1 MAFLNVKEC
10 KKFCHDHNKQLSK
23 PAVEALN
30 YKVQSILL
38 GAVNNTR
45 AFKRICEADI
55 QHTK

>member
-1 MAFLNVKEC
+1 MFLNVAEC

-30 YKVQSILL
+30 FKVQAILL
-38 GAVNNTR
+38 SAVNNAR
-45 AFKRICEADI
+45 AFKRIGESDV